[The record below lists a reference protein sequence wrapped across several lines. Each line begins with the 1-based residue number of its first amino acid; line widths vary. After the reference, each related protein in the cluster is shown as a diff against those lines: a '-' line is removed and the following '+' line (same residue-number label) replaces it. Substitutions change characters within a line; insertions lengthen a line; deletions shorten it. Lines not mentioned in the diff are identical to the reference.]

1 MKDLKAYDKAIAV
14 AVRFMFSNIDKNE
27 LLVYRALSECDDY
40 EADVD
45 SVLIKA
51 GLTDVCLWGRFEN
64 QYSIVDSAYNMLSD
78 LADDI
83 YSTMTQ

>member
-14 AVRFMFSNIDKNE
+14 AVRFLFSNIDKNE
-27 LLVYRALSECDDY
+27 LLVYQALAECGDY

-51 GLTDVCLWGRFEN
+51 GR
-64 QYSIVDSAYNMLSD
+64 AD
-78 LADDI
+78 LKI
-83 YSTMTQ
+83 NILL